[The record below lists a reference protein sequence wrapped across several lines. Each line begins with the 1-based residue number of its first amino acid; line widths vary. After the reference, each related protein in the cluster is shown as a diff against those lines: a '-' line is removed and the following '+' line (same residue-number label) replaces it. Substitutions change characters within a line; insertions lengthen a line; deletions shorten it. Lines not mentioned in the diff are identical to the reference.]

1 MRLAASTVAT
11 SIPDTLTL
19 EMNSPF
25 RAAMSKT
32 LPFQAA
38 EVVPIKNAAIME
50 RESMAGSEQGGDT
63 CGDEWAMDQAPN
75 LVEICVNAVW

>member
-1 MRLAASTVAT
+1 
-11 SIPDTLTL
+11 
-19 EMNSPF
+19 
-25 RAAMSKT
+25 
-32 LPFQAA
+32 
-38 EVVPIKNAAIME
+38 ME